1 MQIYLYHKP
10 RLLNNMGNEFVPPE
24 YLKDAF
30 CCPHC
35 GAYAHQNWYTRVL
48 ADGPRVMAIEM
59 NGVDFNLCFHCN
71 GYSIWVNSKLIYPM
85 SFSTPLPVENMPSDV
100 LEDFNEA
107 RSIVDL
113 SPRAAA
119 ALLRLALE
127 KLMIDLGAEGKDLN
141 SRIGNLVTKGLPKR
155 LQEAAD
161 ALRVIGNNAVHPG
174 VLDLND
180 DSETAIRLFSLL
192 NLIVEYMITKPNE
205 INKLYEKIPIKVL
218 AAIDKRDSNATPANS
233 TQL

>member
-1 MQIYLYHKP
+1 MPIYLYHKP
-10 RLLNNMGNEFVPPE
+10 RLLNNMGTEFVPPK
-24 YLKDAF
+24 YLEDGF

-35 GAYAHQNWYTRVL
+35 GAFAHQNWYTQIAAL
-48 ADGPRVMAIEM
+48 KPIENSQPNAKIMEDADV
-59 NGVDFNLCFHCN
+59 NFCFRCKK
-71 GYSIWVNSKLIYPM
+71 YSIWLNAKLIYPR
-85 SFSTPLPVENMPSDV
+85 SSSTPLPDENMPLDV
-100 LEDFNEA
+100 LIDFLEA

-127 KLMIDLGAEGKDLN
+127 KLMIDLNAEGKDLN
-141 SRIGNLVTKGLPKR
+141 ARIGNLVTKGLPKR

-174 VLDLND
+174 VLDLKD
-180 DSETAIRLFSLL
+180 DSETAIGLFTLL

-205 INKLYEKIPIKVL
+205 VNKLYEKIPANVL
-218 AAIDKRDSNATPANS
+218 ADINKRDSKVN
-233 TQL
+233 

>member
-35 GAYAHQNWYTRVL
+35 GAFAHQEWRVNVYT
-48 ADGPRVMAIEM
+48 AAIAPHTSQF
-59 NGVDFNLCFHCN
+59 VANLNLSFCVRCGN
-71 GYSIWVNSKLIYPM
+71 YAIWISGKLIYPRL
-85 SFSTPLPVENMPSDV
+85 SSTPLPVENMPPDV
-100 LEDFNEA
+100 LMDFNEA

-127 KLMIDLGAEGKDLN
+127 KLMIDLEADGKDLN
-141 SRIGNLVTKGLPKR
+141 ARIGYLVAKGLPEQ
-155 LQEAAD
+155 LQRAAD

-180 DSETAIRLFSLL
+180 DSEIANGLFTLL

-205 INKLYEKIPIKVL
+205 INKLYEKIPTGAL
-218 AAIDKRDSNATPANS
+218 DAIDKRDSRVI
-233 TQL
+233 

>member
-1 MQIYLYHKP
+1 
-10 RLLNNMGNEFVPPE
+10 MGNEFKPPKYQE
-24 YLKDAF
+24 DAF

-35 GAYAHQNWYTRVL
+35 GVYAHQDWRMNVT
-48 ADGPRVMAIEM
+48 AIQQYRSTKTME
-59 NGVDFNLCFHCN
+59 NIAVSFCVYCGN
-71 GYSIWVNSKLIYPM
+71 YAIWISEKLIYPRM
-85 SFSTPLPVENMPSDV
+85 SSTPLPVENMPPDV

-107 RSIVDL
+107 RSIVDI

-141 SRIGNLVTKGLPKR
+141 AHIGYLVTKGLPKQ

-180 DSETAIRLFSLL
+180 DSEIANGLFTLL
-192 NLIVEYMITKPNE
+192 NLIVEYMITKPIE
-205 INKLYEKIPIKVL
+205 VNKLYEKIPTGAL
-218 AAIDKRDSNATPANS
+218 AAIDKRDSRVN
-233 TQL
+233 